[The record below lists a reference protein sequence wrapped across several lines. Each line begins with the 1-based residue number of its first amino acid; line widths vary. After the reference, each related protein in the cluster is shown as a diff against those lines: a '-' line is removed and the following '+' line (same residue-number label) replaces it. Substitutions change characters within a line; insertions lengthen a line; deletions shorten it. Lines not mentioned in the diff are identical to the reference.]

1 MQGRTI
7 LLAEDDASIR
17 LVLTQAMASEGWK
30 VRATPSLSALARWIS
45 EGEGDIVVSDVYL
58 GDENLF
64 EFLPQMRRHRPEL
77 PFIVVSAQN
86 NVLTATTALEN
97 GAFDYLPKP
106 FDLDQLLQAIA
117 RGLRP
122 VENRLQ
128 GPQRRQAELDAQ
140 LPMIGRSSAMQDV
153 YRLMARVM
161 NADFPV
167 LIEGEVGTGKHLVSR
182 SLHNLSNRRAAPL
195 IRVNLAWDVPTNID
209 KHRRELSDGSS
220 AFYDFVRAQ
229 IENARH
235 GTLVLQGVEELP
247 WHRQA
252 ILTDLLRDGDHATDL
267 MGKPNDVAFS
277 RSARILVETSGDLP
291 KMVQNG
297 AFRAEL
303 YYQINVA
310 TIHVPA
316 LRYRREDI
324 PDLARAFLVRRASPN
339 GEERQ
344 FAPEAL
350 DALSRYSWPGNV
362 QELENIVRRLSALSS
377 DRRISADQVDALIG
391 DQGIANHEPDGPE
404 NMDTLLDRLVGQ
416 LWLGFQRKASRSS
429 AAKDAEGLYDYVLKA
444 FERPLFRQIIDH
456 TGGNKVRAAEILG
469 INRNTLRMRSV
480 KLGLEKTNIA
490 G

>member
-1 MQGRTI
+1 MQGQTI
-7 LLAEDDASIR
+7 LLAEDDSSIR

-30 VRATPSLSALARWIS
+30 VRATPSLSALARWIRD
-45 EGEGDIVVSDVYL
+45 GEGDIVVSDVYL
-58 GDENLF
+58 GEENLF
-64 EFLPQMRRHRPEL
+64 ESLPQMRRQRPDL

-106 FDLDQLLQAIA
+106 FDLEQLLQAIA

-122 VENRLQ
+122 AESRQKGN
-128 GPQRRQAELDAQ
+128 QRRQAELDAQ

-153 YRLMARVM
+153 YRSMARVM

-182 SLHNLSNRRAAPL
+182 SLHYLSSRRSAPF
-195 IRVNLAWDVPTNID
+195 IRVNLAWDAPARTD
-209 KHRRELSDGSS
+209 PHRRDGAEGAN

-229 IENARH
+229 LENANH

-252 ILTDLLRDGDHATDL
+252 ILTDLLREGDRAGDRFAEA
-267 MGKPNDVAFS
+267 NDRAFL
-277 RSARILVETSGDLP
+277 RPARILVETSGDLP
-291 KMVQNG
+291 KMVQSG

-324 PDLARAFLVRRASPN
+324 PDLARAFLVRRGPAQ
-339 GEERQ
+339 GDERQ

-350 DALSRYSWPGNV
+350 EALSRYSWPGNV
-362 QELENIVRRLSALSS
+362 QELENIVRRLCALSG
-377 DRRISADQVDALIG
+377 DRQINAHEVDALIADRG
-391 DQGIANHEPDGPE
+391 SDNHDAAGQE
-404 NMDTLLDRLVGQ
+404 NLEAVLERLVGE
-416 LWLGFQRKASRSS
+416 LWSGFQRNPSRDGAVKS
-429 AAKDAEGLYDYVLKA
+429 AEGLYDYVLEA
-444 FERPLFRQIIDH
+444 FERPLFRQIMDH

-469 INRNTLRMRSV
+469 INRNTLRMRAV
-480 KLGLEKTNIA
+480 KLGLEKTNRA